1 MKWTR
6 DTSGRFQQRPHYTDS
21 ELEQICEDAICTCL
35 RERHGRAVSP
45 VSTADLTVLL
55 EQHVDDLDSYG
66 DLDDGVVIGVLTPD
80 GDVDVERTRRLIDA
94 ARPLSVTFHR
104 AFDMSVSCAR
114 AALAR
119 CT

>member
-1 MKWTR
+1 
-6 DTSGRFQQRPHYTDS
+6 
-21 ELEQICEDAICTCL
+21 
-35 RERHGRAVSP
+35 
-45 VSTADLTVLL
+45 
-55 EQHVDDLDSYG
+55 
-66 DLDDGVVIGVLTPD
+66 
-80 GDVDVERTRRLIDA
+80 VDVERTRRLIDA